1 MVEKRPALGRGL
13 SALIPDAPAAA
24 APTLRPQEID
34 ADLLKPNPFQP
45 RTVMD
50 DGKIEELARS
60 IRANGIIQP
69 IVVRKAGTGY
79 EIIAGERRWRAA
91 QRAGLLKVPVVVRDT
106 PDDQLLA
113 AALIEN
119 IQREDLNPIE
129 EAHAY
134 RRLIDELHLTQD
146 QIADAVGKDR
156 STIAN
161 TLRLL
166 KLPREMR
173 DGVSAGTLTM
183 GHARALLGLPDD
195 AAQLRLGRDVVARQ
209 LSVRETEVLVK
220 KAIEPSPERTE
231 PAKDVHTRA
240 AEEKLRFALGTRV
253 RIVRKRRGGRIEVD
267 FGSEEELQRLYEYLV
282 DRAGH

>member
-13 SALIPDAPAAA
+13 SALIPDATVTPQ
-24 APTLRPQEID
+24 PSLRPQEID
-34 ADLLKPNPFQP
+34 ADLLTPNPFQP

-50 DGKIEELARS
+50 EERIDELAQS

-69 IVVRKAGTGY
+69 IVVRKAATGY

-106 PDDQLLA
+106 PDHQLLA

-134 RRLIDELHLTQD
+134 RRLIDELQHTQD

-173 DGVSAGTLTM
+173 DSVSAGTLAM
-183 GHARALLGLPDD
+183 GHARALLGLPDE
-195 AAQLRLGRDVVARQ
+195 AAQLRIGREVVAKQ

-220 KAIEPSPERTE
+220 KSVDPEPTQVE
-231 PAKDVHTRA
+231 PPKDVHTRA

-253 RIVRKRRGGRIEVD
+253 RIVRKRRGGRIEVE
-267 FGSEEELQRLYEYLV
+267 FGSEDELQRIYELLTEK
-282 DRAGH
+282 

>member
-13 SALIPDAPAAA
+13 SALIPDAPAA
-24 APTLRPQEID
+24 PQTSPRPHD
-34 ADLLKPNPFQP
+34 VDVDLLKPNPFQP

-50 DGKIEELARS
+50 EGKIDELARS

-91 QRAGLLKVPVVVRDT
+91 QRAGLLKVPIVVRDT
-106 PDDQLLA
+106 PDEHLLA

-134 RRLIDELHLTQD
+134 RRLTDELHLTQD
-146 QIADAVGKDR
+146 QIADAVGRDR
-156 STIAN
+156 SSIAN

-173 DGVSAGTLTM
+173 DGVSAGTLAM
-183 GHARALLGLPDD
+183 GHARALLGLPDE
-195 AAQLRLGRDVVARQ
+195 AAQLRVGREVVARQ
-209 LSVRETEVLVK
+209 LSVRETEVLVRK
-220 KAIEPSPERTE
+220 TLE
-231 PAKDVHTRA
+231 PAPARAEPPKDVHTRA

-267 FGSEEELQRLYEYLV
+267 FGSEEELQRLYEHL
-282 DRAGH
+282 AEKA

>member
-13 SALIPDAPAAA
+13 SALIPAAAA
-24 APTLRPQEID
+24 APQPTMRPQEID

-45 RTVMD
+45 RTVID
-50 DGKIEELARS
+50 EGKIDELARS

-69 IVVRKAGTGY
+69 IVVRKAGAGY

-106 PDDQLLA
+106 PDEQLLA

-129 EAHAY
+129 EAHAF
-134 RRLIDELHLTQD
+134 RRLSDELHLTQD

-173 DGVSAGTLTM
+173 DSVSAGTLAM
-183 GHARALLGLPDD
+183 GHARALLALPDE
-195 AAQLRLGRDVVARQ
+195 AAQLRVGRDVVARQ

-220 KAIEPSPERTE
+220 KALEPAPAKIEPP
-231 PAKDVHTRA
+231 KDVHTRA

-267 FGSEEELQRLYEYLV
+267 YGSEEELQRLYDYLV
-282 DRAGH
+282 DRS